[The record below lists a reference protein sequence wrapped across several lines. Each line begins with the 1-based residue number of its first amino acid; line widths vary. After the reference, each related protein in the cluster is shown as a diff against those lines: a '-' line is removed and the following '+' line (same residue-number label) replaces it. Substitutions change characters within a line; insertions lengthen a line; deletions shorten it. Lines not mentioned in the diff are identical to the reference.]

1 LGDYQV
7 ITSMTGY
14 ASDTIL
20 VGDFSLDAEIK
31 SVNSKSFDLK
41 IYLPEYMTFM
51 ENDIRQLVSK
61 QIARG
66 SIVLKI
72 KAKHNDEASSNFTLN
87 NEVLNTAIDE
97 IKTIEQKCD
106 EKNIQFSPLTVL
118 DFFSV
123 KGVWEENKISQT
135 DTVELKSVILDKL
148 PELLKKFIETRRIEG
163 QGLQAILVEK
173 LSSIMEFIQE
183 IDKILPD
190 RTRHLK
196 KNFKTALDKIINE
209 QNQVDENRLEQ
220 EIALLVIKQD
230 IQEELDRLK
239 VHIVSMQDLVNS
251 SNVVGKKLDFLSQ
264 ELNREV
270 NTICSKSQYSDL
282 TKLGIEMKTLVD
294 QFREQVQNV
303 E

>member
-1 LGDYQV
+1 
-7 ITSMTGY
+7 MTGY

-41 IYLPEYMTFM
+41 IYLPEYMTSM

-135 DTVELKSVILDKL
+135 DTVKLKSVMLDKL
-148 PELLKKFIETRRIEG
+148 PELIKKFIETRRIEG
-163 QGLQAILVEK
+163 QGLQATLVEK
-173 LSSIMEFIQE
+173 LSSIMEFIKE
-183 IDKILPD
+183 IDRILPE
-190 RTRHLK
+190 RSRHLK

-230 IQEELDRLK
+230 IQEEIDRLK

>member
-1 LGDYQV
+1 
-7 ITSMTGY
+7 MTGY

-72 KAKHNDEASSNFTLN
+72 KAKQNDEASSNFTLN

-135 DTVELKSVILDKL
+135 DTVELKSVMLDKL
-148 PELLKKFIETRRIEG
+148 PELIKKFIETRRIEG

-173 LSSIMEFIQE
+173 LSSIMEFIKE

-190 RTRHLK
+190 RSRHLK
-196 KNFKTALDKIINE
+196 KNFRTALDKIINE

-251 SNVVGKKLDFLSQ
+251 SKVVGKKLDFLSQ

-294 QFREQVQNV
+294 QFREQAQNV

>member
-1 LGDYQV
+1 
-7 ITSMTGY
+7 MTGY

-20 VGDFSLDAEIK
+20 MGDFSLDAEIK

-72 KAKHNDEASSNFTLN
+72 KAKQNDEASSNFTLN
-87 NEVLNTAIDE
+87 NDVLNTAIDE

-135 DTVELKSVILDKL
+135 DTVELKSVMLDKL
-148 PELLKKFIETRRIEG
+148 PELIKKFIETRRIEG

-173 LSSIMEFIQE
+173 LSSIMEFIKE
-183 IDKILPD
+183 IDKVLPD
-190 RTRHLK
+190 RSRHLK

-251 SNVVGKKLDFLSQ
+251 SKVVGKKLDFLSQ

>member
-1 LGDYQV
+1 
-7 ITSMTGY
+7 MTGY

-72 KAKHNDEASSNFTLN
+72 KAKQNEEASSNFTLN

-135 DTVELKSVILDKL
+135 DTVELKSVMLDKL
-148 PELLKKFIETRRIEG
+148 PELIKKFIETRRIEG

-173 LSSIMEFIQE
+173 LSSIMEFIKE

-190 RTRHLK
+190 RSRHLK

-251 SNVVGKKLDFLSQ
+251 SKVVGKKLDFLSQ

>member
-1 LGDYQV
+1 
-7 ITSMTGY
+7 MTGY

-135 DTVELKSVILDKL
+135 DTVELKSVMMDKL
-148 PELLKKFIETRRIEG
+148 PELIKKFIETRRIEG
-163 QGLQAILVEK
+163 QGLQAILIEK
-173 LSSIMEFIQE
+173 LSSIMEFIKE

-190 RTRHLK
+190 RSRHLK

-251 SNVVGKKLDFLSQ
+251 SKVVGKKLDFLSQ

>member
-1 LGDYQV
+1 
-7 ITSMTGY
+7 MTGY

-135 DTVELKSVILDKL
+135 ETLELKSVMLDKL
-148 PELLKKFIETRRIEG
+148 PELIKKFMETRRIEG
-163 QGLQAILVEK
+163 QGLQAILIEK
-173 LSSIMEFIQE
+173 LSSIMEFIKE

-190 RTRHLK
+190 RSRHLK
-196 KNFKTALDKIINE
+196 KNFKTALDKVINE

-282 TKLGIEMKTLVD
+282 TRLGIEMKTLVD

>member
-1 LGDYQV
+1 
-7 ITSMTGY
+7 MTGY

-72 KAKHNDEASSNFTLN
+72 KAKQNDEASSNFTLN
-87 NEVLNTAIDE
+87 NEVLNKAIDE

-135 DTVELKSVILDKL
+135 ETLELKSVMLDKL
-148 PELLKKFIETRRIEG
+148 LELIKKFMETRRIEG
-163 QGLQAILVEK
+163 QGLQAILIEK
-173 LSSIMEFIQE
+173 LSSIMEFIKE

-190 RTRHLK
+190 RSRHLK
-196 KNFKTALDKIINE
+196 KNFRTALDKIINE

>member
-1 LGDYQV
+1 MGDYQV
-7 ITSMTGY
+7 INSMTGY

-72 KAKHNDEASSNFTLN
+72 KAKQNDEASSNFTLN
-87 NEVLNTAIDE
+87 NDVLNTAIDE

-135 DTVELKSVILDKL
+135 DTVELKSVMLDKL
-148 PELLKKFIETRRIEG
+148 PELIKKFIETRRIEG

-173 LSSIMEFIQE
+173 LSSIMEFIKE

-190 RTRHLK
+190 RSRQLK

-239 VHIVSMQDLVNS
+239 VHIASMQDLVNS
-251 SNVVGKKLDFLSQ
+251 SKVVGKKLDFLSQ

-282 TKLGIEMKTLVD
+282 TRLGIEMKTLVD

>member
-1 LGDYQV
+1 
-7 ITSMTGY
+7 MTGY

-72 KAKHNDEASSNFTLN
+72 KAKQNDEASSNFTLN

-135 DTVELKSVILDKL
+135 DTVELTSVMLDKL
-148 PELLKKFIETRRIEG
+148 PELIKKFIETRRIEG
-163 QGLQAILVEK
+163 QGLQAILAEK
-173 LSSIMEFIQE
+173 LSSIMELIKE

-190 RTRHLK
+190 RSRYLK

-239 VHIVSMQDLVNS
+239 VHIVSMLDLVNS

-270 NTICSKSQYSDL
+270 NTICSKSQHSDL

>member
-1 LGDYQV
+1 
-7 ITSMTGY
+7 MTGY

-20 VGDFSLDAEIK
+20 VGNFSLDAEIK

-72 KAKHNDEASSNFTLN
+72 KAKQNDEASSNFTLN
-87 NEVLNTAIDE
+87 YEVLNTAIDE

-135 DTVELKSVILDKL
+135 DTVELKSVMLDKL
-148 PELLKKFIETRRIEG
+148 PELIKKFIETRRIEG

-173 LSSIMEFIQE
+173 LSSIMEFIKE

-190 RTRHLK
+190 RSRHLK

-251 SNVVGKKLDFLSQ
+251 SKVVGKKLDFLSQ

>member
-1 LGDYQV
+1 
-7 ITSMTGY
+7 MTGY

-87 NEVLNTAIDE
+87 NEVLNTAIDK

-106 EKNIQFSPLTVL
+106 GKNIQLSPFTVL

-135 DTVELKSVILDKL
+135 DTVKLKSVMLDKL
-148 PELLKKFIETRRIEG
+148 PELIKKFMETRRIEG
-163 QGLQAILVEK
+163 QGLQAILIEK
-173 LSSIMEFIQE
+173 LSSIMEFIKE

-190 RTRHLK
+190 RSRNLK

-209 QNQVDENRLEQ
+209 QNHVDENRLEQ

>member
-1 LGDYQV
+1 
-7 ITSMTGY
+7 MTGY

-135 DTVELKSVILDKL
+135 DTVKLKSVMLDKL
-148 PELLKKFIETRRIEG
+148 PELIKKFIETRRIEG
-163 QGLQAILVEK
+163 QGLQTILVEK
-173 LSSIMEFIQE
+173 LSSIMEFIKE
-183 IDKILPD
+183 IDRILPE
-190 RTRHLK
+190 RSRHLK

-220 EIALLVIKQD
+220 EISLLVIKQD

-264 ELNREV
+264 ELNRQV

>member
-1 LGDYQV
+1 
-7 ITSMTGY
+7 MTGY

-41 IYLPEYMTFM
+41 IYLPEYMTSM

-106 EKNIQFSPLTVL
+106 EKNIQFSPLTIL

-135 DTVELKSVILDKL
+135 DSVELKSVMLDKL
-148 PELLKKFIETRRIEG
+148 SELIKKFMETRRIEG

-173 LSSIMEFIQE
+173 LSSIMEFIKE

-190 RTRHLK
+190 RSRHLK
-196 KNFKTALDKIINE
+196 KNFKTALDRVINE
-209 QNQVDENRLEQ
+209 QNQLDEIRLEQ

>member
-1 LGDYQV
+1 
-7 ITSMTGY
+7 MTGY

-87 NEVLNTAIDE
+87 NEVLNTTIDE

-135 DTVELKSVILDKL
+135 DTVELKSVMLDKL
-148 PELLKKFIETRRIEG
+148 PELIKKFIETRRIEG

-173 LSSIMEFIQE
+173 LSSIMEFIKE

-190 RTRHLK
+190 RSRHLK

>member
-1 LGDYQV
+1 
-7 ITSMTGY
+7 MTGY

-135 DTVELKSVILDKL
+135 DTVELKSVMLDKL
-148 PELLKKFIETRRIEG
+148 PELIKKFIETRRIEG

-173 LSSIMEFIQE
+173 LSSIMEFIKE

-190 RTRHLK
+190 RSRHLK
-196 KNFKTALDKIINE
+196 KNFKTVLDKIINE

>member
-1 LGDYQV
+1 
-7 ITSMTGY
+7 MTGY

-20 VGDFSLDAEIK
+20 VGNFSLDAEIK

-72 KAKHNDEASSNFTLN
+72 KAKQNDEASSNFTLN
-87 NEVLNTAIDE
+87 NEVLNAAIDE

-135 DTVELKSVILDKL
+135 DTFELKSVMLDKL
-148 PELLKKFIETRRIEG
+148 PELIKKFIETRRIEG

-173 LSSIMEFIQE
+173 LSSIMEFIKE
-183 IDKILPD
+183 IDKVLPD
-190 RTRHLK
+190 RSRHLK

-251 SNVVGKKLDFLSQ
+251 SKVVGKKLDFLSQ

>member
-1 LGDYQV
+1 
-7 ITSMTGY
+7 MTGY

-135 DTVELKSVILDKL
+135 DTVELKSVMLDKL
-148 PELLKKFIETRRIEG
+148 PELIKKFIETRRIEG

-173 LSSIMEFIQE
+173 LSSIMEFIKE

-190 RTRHLK
+190 RSRHLK
-196 KNFKTALDKIINE
+196 KNFRTALDKIINE

-251 SNVVGKKLDFLSQ
+251 SKVVGKKLDFLSQ

>member
-1 LGDYQV
+1 
-7 ITSMTGY
+7 MTGY

-135 DTVELKSVILDKL
+135 DTVELKSVMLDKL
-148 PELLKKFIETRRIEG
+148 PELIKKFIETRRIEG

-173 LSSIMEFIQE
+173 LSSIMEFIKE

-190 RTRHLK
+190 RSRHLK
-196 KNFKTALDKIINE
+196 KNFKTALDKVINE

-230 IQEELDRLK
+230 IQEEIDRLK

>member
-1 LGDYQV
+1 
-7 ITSMTGY
+7 MTGY

-72 KAKHNDEASSNFTLN
+72 KAKQNDEASSNFTLN

-106 EKNIQFSPLTVL
+106 GKNIQLSPFTVL

-135 DTVELKSVILDKL
+135 DTVELKSVMLDKL
-148 PELLKKFIETRRIEG
+148 PELIKKFIETRRIEG

-173 LSSIMEFIQE
+173 LSSIMELIKE

-190 RTRHLK
+190 RSRHLK

-251 SNVVGKKLDFLSQ
+251 SKVVGKKLDFLSQ

>member
-1 LGDYQV
+1 
-7 ITSMTGY
+7 MTGY

-31 SVNSKSFDLK
+31 SVNSKIFDLK
-41 IYLPEYMTFM
+41 IYLPECMTFI

-106 EKNIQFSPLTVL
+106 GKNIQLSPFTVL

-135 DTVELKSVILDKL
+135 ETLELKSVMLDKL
-148 PELLKKFIETRRIEG
+148 PELIKKFMETRRIEG
-163 QGLQAILVEK
+163 QGLQAILIEK
-173 LSSIMEFIQE
+173 LSSIMEFIKE

-190 RTRHLK
+190 RSRHLK
-196 KNFKTALDKIINE
+196 KNFRTALDKIINE

-251 SNVVGKKLDFLSQ
+251 SNIVGKKLDFLSQ

-282 TKLGIEMKTLVD
+282 TRLGIEMKTLVD

>member
-1 LGDYQV
+1 
-7 ITSMTGY
+7 MTGY

-135 DTVELKSVILDKL
+135 DTVKLKSVMLDKL
-148 PELLKKFIETRRIEG
+148 PELIKKFIETRRIEG

-173 LSSIMEFIQE
+173 LSSIMEFIKE

-190 RTRHLK
+190 RSRHLK
-196 KNFKTALDKIINE
+196 KNFRTALDKIINE

-230 IQEELDRLK
+230 IQEEIDRLK

>member
-1 LGDYQV
+1 
-7 ITSMTGY
+7 MTGY

-135 DTVELKSVILDKL
+135 DTVELKSVMLDKL
-148 PELLKKFIETRRIEG
+148 PELIKKFIETRRIEG

-173 LSSIMEFIQE
+173 LSSIMEFIKE

-190 RTRHLK
+190 RSRHLK

-251 SNVVGKKLDFLSQ
+251 SKVVGKKLDFLSQ

>member
-1 LGDYQV
+1 
-7 ITSMTGY
+7 MTGY

-20 VGDFSLDAEIK
+20 VGNFSLDAEIK

-41 IYLPEYMTFM
+41 IYLPEHMTFM

-72 KAKHNDEASSNFTLN
+72 KAKQNDEASSNFTLN
-87 NEVLNTAIDE
+87 NEVLNKAIDG

-135 DTVELKSVILDKL
+135 DTVDLKSVILDKL
-148 PELLKKFIETRRIEG
+148 PELIKKFIETRRIEG

-173 LSSIMEFIQE
+173 LSSIMEFIKE
-183 IDKILPD
+183 IDRILPE
-190 RTRHLK
+190 RSRHLK

-251 SNVVGKKLDFLSQ
+251 SKVVGKKLDFLSQ

>member
-1 LGDYQV
+1 
-7 ITSMTGY
+7 MTGY

-20 VGDFSLDAEIK
+20 VGNFSLDAEIK

-135 DTVELKSVILDKL
+135 ETLELKSVMLDKL
-148 PELLKKFIETRRIEG
+148 PELIKKFMETRRIEG

-173 LSSIMEFIQE
+173 LSSIMELIKE

-190 RTRHLK
+190 RSRHLK
-196 KNFKTALDKIINE
+196 KNFRTALDKIINE

-251 SNVVGKKLDFLSQ
+251 SKVVGKKLDFLSQ

>member
-1 LGDYQV
+1 
-7 ITSMTGY
+7 MTGY

-72 KAKHNDEASSNFTLN
+72 KAKQNDEASSNFTLN

-135 DTVELKSVILDKL
+135 DTVELKSVMLDKL
-148 PELLKKFIETRRIEG
+148 PELIKKFIETRRIEG

-173 LSSIMEFIQE
+173 LSSIMEFIKE
-183 IDKILPD
+183 IDKVLPD
-190 RTRHLK
+190 RSRHLK

-294 QFREQVQNV
+294 QFREQAQNV

>member
-1 LGDYQV
+1 
-7 ITSMTGY
+7 MTGY

-72 KAKHNDEASSNFTLN
+72 KAKQNDEVSSNFTLN

-135 DTVELKSVILDKL
+135 DTVELKSVMLDKL
-148 PELLKKFIETRRIEG
+148 PELIKKFIETRRIEG
-163 QGLQAILVEK
+163 QGLQSILVEK
-173 LSSIMEFIQE
+173 LSSFMEFIKE

-190 RTRHLK
+190 RSRHLK
-196 KNFKTALDKIINE
+196 KNFRTALDKIINE

>member
-1 LGDYQV
+1 
-7 ITSMTGY
+7 MTGY

-135 DTVELKSVILDKL
+135 ETLELKSVMLDKL
-148 PELLKKFIETRRIEG
+148 PELIKKFMETRRIEG
-163 QGLQAILVEK
+163 QGLQAILIEK
-173 LSSIMEFIQE
+173 LSSIMEFIKE

-190 RTRHLK
+190 RSRHLK
-196 KNFKTALDKIINE
+196 KNFRTALDKIINE

-251 SNVVGKKLDFLSQ
+251 SKVVGKKLDFLSQ

>member
-1 LGDYQV
+1 
-7 ITSMTGY
+7 MTGY

-135 DTVELKSVILDKL
+135 DTVELKSVMLDKL
-148 PELLKKFIETRRIEG
+148 PELIKKFIETRRIEG

-173 LSSIMEFIQE
+173 LSSIMEFIKE

-190 RTRHLK
+190 RSRHLK

-239 VHIVSMQDLVNS
+239 VHIISMQDLVNS
-251 SNVVGKKLDFLSQ
+251 SKVVGKKLDFLSQ

>member
-1 LGDYQV
+1 
-7 ITSMTGY
+7 MTGY

-20 VGDFSLDAEIK
+20 VGNFSLDAEIK

-135 DTVELKSVILDKL
+135 DTVKLKSVMLDKL
-148 PELLKKFIETRRIEG
+148 PELIKKFIETRRIEG

-173 LSSIMEFIQE
+173 LSSIMEFIKE

-190 RTRHLK
+190 RSRHLK

-251 SNVVGKKLDFLSQ
+251 SKVVGKKLDFLSQ

>member
-1 LGDYQV
+1 
-7 ITSMTGY
+7 MTGY

-135 DTVELKSVILDKL
+135 DTVELKSVMLDKL
-148 PELLKKFIETRRIEG
+148 PELIKKFIETRRIEG

-173 LSSIMEFIQE
+173 LSSIMEFIKE

-190 RTRHLK
+190 RSRHLK

-230 IQEELDRLK
+230 IQEEIDRLK

>member
-1 LGDYQV
+1 
-7 ITSMTGY
+7 MTGY

-20 VGDFSLDAEIK
+20 VGNFSLDAEIK

-72 KAKHNDEASSNFTLN
+72 KAKQNDEASSNFTLN

-135 DTVELKSVILDKL
+135 DTVKLKSVILDKL
-148 PELLKKFIETRRIEG
+148 PELIKKFIETRRIEG
-163 QGLQAILVEK
+163 QGLQAILAEK
-173 LSSIMEFIQE
+173 LSSIMELIKE

-190 RTRHLK
+190 RSRHLK

-239 VHIVSMQDLVNS
+239 VHIVSMLDLVNS

-270 NTICSKSQYSDL
+270 NTICSKSQHSDL

>member
-1 LGDYQV
+1 
-7 ITSMTGY
+7 MTGY

-72 KAKHNDEASSNFTLN
+72 KAKQNDEASSNFTLN

-135 DTVELKSVILDKL
+135 DTVELKSVMLDKL
-148 PELLKKFIETRRIEG
+148 PELIKKFIETRRIEG

-173 LSSIMEFIQE
+173 LSSIMEFIKE

-190 RTRHLK
+190 RSRHLK
-196 KNFKTALDKIINE
+196 RNFKTALDKIINE

-251 SNVVGKKLDFLSQ
+251 SKVVGKKLDFLSQ

>member
-1 LGDYQV
+1 
-7 ITSMTGY
+7 MTGY

-87 NEVLNTAIDE
+87 NEVLNAAIDE

-123 KGVWEENKISQT
+123 KGVWEENKIYQT
-135 DTVELKSVILDKL
+135 DTVELKSVILGKL
-148 PELLKKFIETRRIEG
+148 PELIKKFIETRRIEG

-173 LSSIMEFIQE
+173 LSSIMEFIKE
-183 IDKILPD
+183 IDKVLPD
-190 RTRHLK
+190 RSRHLK

-251 SNVVGKKLDFLSQ
+251 SKVVGKKLDFLSQ

>member
-1 LGDYQV
+1 
-7 ITSMTGY
+7 MTGY

-135 DTVELKSVILDKL
+135 DTVELKSVMLDKL
-148 PELLKKFIETRRIEG
+148 PELIKKFIETRRIEG

-173 LSSIMEFIQE
+173 LSSIMEFIKE

-190 RTRHLK
+190 RSRHLK

-239 VHIVSMQDLVNS
+239 MHIVSMQDLVNS
-251 SNVVGKKLDFLSQ
+251 SKVVGKKLDFLSQ

>member
-1 LGDYQV
+1 
-7 ITSMTGY
+7 MTGY

-20 VGDFSLDAEIK
+20 VGNFSLDAEIK

-72 KAKHNDEASSNFTLN
+72 KAKQNDEASSNFTLN

-135 DTVELKSVILDKL
+135 DTVELKSVMLDKL
-148 PELLKKFIETRRIEG
+148 PELIKKFIETRRIEG

-173 LSSIMEFIQE
+173 LSSIMEFIKE
-183 IDKILPD
+183 IDKVLPD
-190 RTRHLK
+190 RSRHLK

-282 TKLGIEMKTLVD
+282 TRLGIEMKTLVD